1 MKPQE
6 QFQLQQTAE
15 SENIQDSTTTIS
27 RIESLKKEERIRTTE
42 LNEVKK
48 HLNGLINRRAIAISS
63 RYEGTNQDEKLYQL
77 SSLVGRYEQE
87 ISRVQTLLKKNKS
100 AKPIHSSSP
109 MVENNSMMS
118 AEKLLSK
125 LNKDCDATKEKVSS
139 SCYWIA

>member
-6 QFQLQQTAE
+6 QFQLQQMAE
-15 SENIQDSTTTIS
+15 SENIQDSTIS
-27 RIESLKKEERIRTTE
+27 RTESLKKEERIRTTE

-48 HLNGLINRRAIAISS
+48 HLNGLMNRRSIAISS

-87 ISRVQTLLKKNKS
+87 ISRVQTLLKKNKTT
-100 AKPIHSSSP
+100 KPIHSSSP
-109 MVENNSMMS
+109 MIENNSMMS

-139 SCYWIA
+139 SQ